1 MMLRML
7 AIGSGI
13 GVALAA
19 ALVSSTG
26 AEQVSTRVV
35 DRTSLC
41 SVAVSNG
48 VRRIR
53 VEAQR
58 GFRDGGRRHWFA
70 RIGVDNEPGGPPAK
84 LPPTPSG
91 QIPISYENRG
101 FGASAGLDLAY
112 PDPSPPLQPYRA
124 AVFVTPR
131 RACTAS
137 RASVPLSPRG
147 LEGFPA
153 DYFGDEVVCAA
164 PAKVLVRIRAVFAQP
179 AALRLDRARGELR
192 TQKASGAIR
201 EAAVAVRTTSGR
213 PLAYASASAAGTAR
227 LFTAPRCRST

>member
-7 AIGSGI
+7 AIGAGI

-35 DRTSLC
+35 DQTYLC

-53 VEAQR
+53 VEARR
-58 GFRDGGRRHWFA
+58 GFRDGGRWRWHA
-70 RIGVDNEPGGPPAK
+70 SVGVRNDPGGLPAK

-91 QIPISYENRG
+91 QIPISYKHWG
-101 FGASAGLDLAY
+101 FGASTGIDLAY
-112 PDPSPPLQPYRA
+112 PDPAFFRPHPAQLS
-124 AVFVTPR
+124 VTTR

-137 RASVPLSPRG
+137 RASVPLARRG
-147 LEGFPA
+147 LDGFAA
-153 DYFGDEVVCAA
+153 DYFGDEVSCVG
-164 PAKVLVRIRAVFAQP
+164 PAKVLVRIRAVFVRP
-179 AALRLDRARGELR
+179 ASFQLDRSQGELR
-192 TQKASGAIR
+192 TQRASGAIR
-201 EAAVAVRTTSGR
+201 EAELAVRTTSGR
-213 PLAYASASAAGTAR
+213 PLVYASAAAAGTAR
-227 LFTAPRCRST
+227 LFSAAGCTAT